1 MQLPSRHFPEQ
12 CSNDLRIQ
20 ALAILAKHS
29 PKEKCEATSQLIG
42 EEGELSRE
50 IVQAVLA
57 EPSELPGRPAKPTM
71 TAPNQAR
78 HRSMATLEGRAAL
91 VHSLAHIELNAVNLA
106 LDAIWRFPNMP
117 AKYYLDWLSVAKD
130 EARHFT
136 LLEAHLKTLGFS
148 YGDFTAHN
156 GLWDMAESTK
166 HDVLARMALVPRTLE
181 ARGLDASPQ
190 VRNKLVSAGDMK
202 AADIV
207 SIILND
213 EVGHVYIG
221 NHWYNWLCQQRG
233 LDPIQTFASLA
244 LKHKAPRMLSPLNLV
259 ARRAAGFSEEEL
271 FIMQA
276 QTAST

>member
-1 MQLPSRHFPEQ
+1 M
-12 CSNDLRIQ
+12 
-20 ALAILAKHS
+20 AS
-29 PKEKCEATSQLIG
+29 PAEKCLATDNLATTAALLGTEIIARTINEA
-42 EEGELSRE
+42 
-50 IVQAVLA
+50 
-57 EPSELPGRPAKPTM
+57 PNLPGRPDKPSM
-71 TAPNQAR
+71 TAPNKAQ
-78 HRSMATLEGRAAL
+78 HRSMATIEGRAAL

-117 AKYYLDWLSVAKD
+117 EKYYRDWLSVAGD
-130 EARHFT
+130 EARHFG
-136 LLEAHLKTLGFS
+136 LLDSHLKTLGHS

-207 SIILND
+207 SIILKD

-221 NHWYNWLCQQRG
+221 NYWYNWLCEQRG
-233 LDPIQTFASLA
+233 LDPIQTFAALA
-244 LKHKAPRMLSPLNLV
+244 KEHKAPRMLSPLNLV

-271 FIMQA
+271 AMMQG
-276 QTAST
+276 S

>member
-1 MQLPSRHFPEQ
+1 MTVDMIQNRTTGG
-12 CSNDLRIQ
+12 LRAKSLEVL
-20 ALAILAKHS
+20 ALRA
-29 PKEKCEATSQLIG
+29 PTEKCAATARLMADAHS
-42 EEGELSRE
+42 LSERAIRE
-50 IVQAVLA
+50 QLA
-57 EPSELPGRPAKPTM
+57 EPNMLPGRPDKPLM
-71 TAPNQAR
+71 AAPHQVQ
-78 HRSMATLEGRAAL
+78 HRSMATIEGRAAL
-91 VHSLAHIELNAVNLA
+91 IHSLAHIELNAVNLA
-106 LDAIWRFPNMP
+106 LDAIWRFPDMP
-117 AKYYLDWLSVAKD
+117 AQYYLDWLSVARD
-130 EARHFT
+130 EARHYS
-136 LLEAHLKTLGFS
+136 LLEAHLRTLGFQ

-156 GLWDMAESTK
+156 GLWDMAEATK

-207 SIILND
+207 AVILTD

-221 NHWYNWLCQQRG
+221 NHWYNWLCEQRE

-271 FIMQA
+271 TIMQGH
-276 QTAST
+276 